1 MSNRIDFF
9 QPKYTDMTLP
19 ASKPVVFVNGQLCP
33 FLEVESVIRAADPEF
48 SWAKL
53 VYNPTELED
62 IEALAGERIETI
74 APMGKHLSIHQVYEG
89 AVGESAALKIPVF
102 AGQVEQINRNF
113 DSKGEGIEII
123 ARDVSAVLGRI
134 TVYGRRMAT
143 SDSNTVFLDGF
154 KTIFNDGGNP
164 NASAATIEYEGR
176 KCKIFE
182 VNIERAK
189 YWTCAE
195 IILYLL
201 SEYLPF
207 GRLQLP
213 EPGQL
218 EAIMGNQ
225 VCQELDVTGNNLVSA
240 LRKCCAQAGIRF
252 KFVPSLSTTGP
263 SQQIVFYRPGSGGRV
278 EINCQEIGEELSV
291 SKTTVLELQSEKK
304 FWPLTH
310 RHIGRGDH
318 KVFEA
323 TFDLIKAW
331 DPAGEG
337 GGQSDYSTDA
347 EGFEQVRD
355 VYRKWC
361 LNEAGDYSISPYN
374 QGDAFDF
381 SWIFETDL
389 YVKRRRRFI
398 ETLSTDSTGESLG
411 YFLQISYNSGAT
423 WQQYLED
430 FDVLGDECGIW
441 LSSTDLDND
450 LWSAA
455 TSGQLKFRITAS
467 VVSDERLAC
476 NIAKGPVNSVAD
488 VVDHIVELS
497 EQFAFRKVSGRSIF
511 HESTDSG
518 VGLPDEIDDTT
529 ALVAYTR
536 CLSQAQTEVIEEIE
550 VKTPILMLN
559 YCIGDRVVT
568 SPDSRDI
575 LGVRLDPRSTFW
587 IERIA
592 MNCLEQCT
600 YLNVLRRRA

>member
-1 MSNRIDFF
+1 MEGR
-9 QPKYTDMTLP
+9 
-19 ASKPVVFVNGQLCP
+19 LCP
-33 FLEVESVIRAADPEF
+33 FFEVGSVVRAADPEF

-53 VYNPTELED
+53 IYNPAELED
-62 IEALAGERIETI
+62 IEVVAGERIETI
-74 APMGKHLSIHQVYEG
+74 APMGKSVSIHQVYQG
-89 AVGESAALKIPVF
+89 AVGDSAAMTLPIF
-102 AGQVEQINRNF
+102 TGQIERFDRNLGE
-113 DSKGEGIEII
+113 KGDIVEII
-123 ARDVSAVLGRI
+123 ARDISAVLDRI
-134 TVYGRRMAT
+134 TVYGQRVTMGG
-143 SDSNTVFLDGF
+143 SDTVFLDGF
-154 KTIFNDGGNP
+154 KTIFNDNGEP
-164 NASAATIEYEGR
+164 NASAATIEYEG
-176 KCKIFE
+176 KHYTVFE
-182 VNIERAK
+182 ADVEYVK
-189 YWTCAE
+189 HWTCAE
-195 IILYLL
+195 VVLYLL
-201 SEYLPF
+201 SEHLSF
-207 GRLQLP
+207 GRLRLP
-213 EPGQL
+213 ELDQL

-225 VCQELDVTGNNLVSA
+225 VCEELDVTGINLVSA
-240 LRKCCAQAGIRF
+240 LRKCCAQVGVRF

-263 SQQIVFYRPGSGGRV
+263 SQQIVFYRPGSSGQV
-278 EINCQEIGEELSV
+278 EVNCQHIGQELSV
-291 SKTTVLELQSEKK
+291 SKTTVLQLRSEKH
-304 FWPLTH
+304 FWPVTH
-310 RHIGRGDH
+310 RYIGRGDY

-337 GGQSDYSTDA
+337 GSQSDYSTDA
-347 EGFEQVRD
+347 ENFEQVRN

-361 LNEAGDYSISPYN
+361 LNEAGDYSDPPYN
-374 QGDAFDF
+374 QGSAFDF

-389 YVKRRRRFI
+389 YVQRRRKFI
-398 ETLSTDSTGESLG
+398 EALSTDSIGQSLG
-411 YFLQISYNSGAT
+411 HFLQVSYDNGET
-423 WQQYLED
+423 WQEYLED
-430 FDVLGDECGIW
+430 FDVLDDECGIW
-441 LSSTDLDND
+441 LSSTDLNND

-455 TSGQLKFRITAS
+455 VSGQLKFRMTAS

-511 HESTDSG
+511 HKSTDSG

-587 IERIA
+587 IERIV

-600 YLNVLRRRA
+600 YLKVLRRRA